1 MRINYPQTYKTVY
14 LMGFLVLG
22 IVLLTETRLRE
33 DIKSGVRYTA
43 RTKHLLSQNTCPL
56 CERDAL
62 SRYNIKVGYT
72 FDKTFKPYKII
83 RPKIKSERYTING
96 SVPICEKCKEKFLA
110 FRISDPSKLL
120 LDRKPGFH
128 RGLDDPYMKENIFLT
143 RTERAGK

>member
-1 MRINYPQTYKTVY
+1 
-14 LMGFLVLG
+14 MGFLVLG

-128 RGLDDPYMKENIFLT
+128 RGLDNPYMKENIFLT